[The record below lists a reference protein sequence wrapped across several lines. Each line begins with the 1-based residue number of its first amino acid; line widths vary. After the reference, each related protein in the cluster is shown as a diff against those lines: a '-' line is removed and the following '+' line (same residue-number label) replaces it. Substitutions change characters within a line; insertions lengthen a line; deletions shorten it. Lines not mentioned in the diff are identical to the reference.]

1 MGLNQKQ
8 YSRRRKVIMKGIA
21 RTLLG
26 IVWLSLLIAGV
37 SLAEEDRD
45 GKDHPLFNRMP
56 GTWIYSYENVDF
68 NAYTFIDDKEKKVNV
83 EGHYYYIHYYPGEG
97 TPQLSKLKILR
108 NYENAIKQIGG
119 IVLKSDFDDASYLK
133 LVKGGKEI
141 WVEVRAVN
149 SQEPQLIIVEK
160 EAMAQEIVA
169 NAEAIS
175 NGLKETGHVAVYGI
189 YFDTGQS
196 VIKPESEAALS
207 EIVKFLK
214 KEPGLKVNVVG
225 HTDNVG
231 AMDSNMK
238 LSQTRANAVVQALV
252 GKYGI
257 EANRLRPYG
266 VGPLS
271 PVVSNDN
278 DEGKAKNRRVELVKQ

>member
-8 YSRRRKVIMKGIA
+8 YSRRRRVIMKRIA

-37 SLAEEDRD
+37 ALAEEDRG

-56 GTWIYSYENVDF
+56 GTWIYSYKAVDF
-68 NAYTFIDDKEKKVNV
+68 DAHTFIDEKGKKVNV
-83 EGHYYYIHYYPGEG
+83 EGRYYYIHYYPETG

-108 NYENAIKQIGG
+108 NYENAVKKIGG
-119 IVLKSDFDDASYLK
+119 VVLKSDLDDASYMK

-141 WVEVRAVN
+141 WVEVRACN
-149 SQEPQLIIVEK
+149 GQEPELFIIEK
-160 EAMAQEIVA
+160 EAMAHEIVA
-169 NAEAIS
+169 NAEAFS
-175 NGLKETGHVAVYGI
+175 NDLKETGHVAVYGI

-196 VIKPESEAALS
+196 VIKPESEAAMS
-207 EIVKFLK
+207 EIAKLLK
-214 KEPGLKVNVVG
+214 KEAGLKVNVVG

-231 AMDSNMK
+231 GMDSNMK
-238 LSQTRANAVVQALV
+238 LSQARADAVVQALV

-257 EANRLRPYG
+257 DANRLKAYG
-266 VGPLS
+266 VGPLA
-271 PVVSNDN
+271 PVASNDTE
-278 DEGKAKNRRVELVKQ
+278 EGKAKNRRVELVKQ

>member
-1 MGLNQKQ
+1 
-8 YSRRRKVIMKGIA
+8 MKRIA

-37 SLAEEDRD
+37 SLAEEDRG

-68 NAYTFIDDKEKKVNV
+68 NAHSFKDEKGKEVNV
-83 EGHYYYIHYYPGEG
+83 EGHYYNIHYYPEEG
-97 TPQLSKLKILR
+97 KPALSKLKILR

-119 IVLKSDFDDASYLK
+119 IVLKSDFEDASYMK

-141 WVEVRAVN
+141 WVEVRAGN
-149 SQEPQLIIVEK
+149 GREPILIIIEK
-160 EAMAQEIVA
+160 ESMAQEIVA
-169 NAEAIS
+169 NAEAFS
-175 NGLKETGHVAVYGI
+175 NDLKKTGHVAVYGI

-207 EIVKFLK
+207 EIAKLLK
-214 KEPGLKVNVVG
+214 KESGLKVNVVG

-231 AMDSNMK
+231 AMDNNMK
-238 LSQTRANAVVQALV
+238 LSQARGEAVVKTLV
-252 GKYGI
+252 TKYGI
-257 EANRLRPYG
+257 AADRLKGYG
-266 VGPLS
+266 VGSLA
-271 PVVSNDN
+271 PVASNDAEN
-278 DEGKAKNRRVELVKQ
+278 GKAKNRRVELVKQ